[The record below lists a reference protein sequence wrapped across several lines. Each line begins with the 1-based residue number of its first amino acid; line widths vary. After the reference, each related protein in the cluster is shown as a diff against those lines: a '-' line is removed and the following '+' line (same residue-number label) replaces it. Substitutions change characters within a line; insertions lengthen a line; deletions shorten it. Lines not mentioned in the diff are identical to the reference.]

1 MEYQRLIDSTLLA
14 PDAREEQI
22 VSLAKEAKELHFAS
36 VCINPCFIKIVKDIL
51 DGTDVKVCTV
61 SGFPLGAMTTESK
74 VFETRDAI
82 EKGAQEIDM
91 VINVSALKDGK
102 DDYVEE
108 EIRRIKECCGDKV
121 LKVILEC
128 CLLTDEE
135 KVKACLLAKRAGADF
150 VKTST
155 GFSKGGATVE
165 DVALMRKAVG
175 EEMGVKAA
183 GGIRDRKTMIAMVE
197 AGATRIGTSRGK
209 ALIEE

>member
-1 MEYQRLIDSTLLA
+1 MEYHRLIDSTLLA

-22 VSLAKEAKELHFAS
+22 VALAKEAKELHFAS
-36 VCINPCFIKIVKDIL
+36 VCINPCFIKTVKDIL
-51 DGTDVKVCTV
+51 AGTEVKVCTV
-61 SGFPLGAMTTESK
+61 IGFPLGAMTTESK

-135 KVKACLLAKRAGADF
+135 KERACLLAKRAGADF

-175 EEMGVKAA
+175 EEMEVKAA
-183 GGIRDRKTMIAMVE
+183 GGIRDRKTMLAMVE

>member
-22 VSLAKEAKELHFAS
+22 VALAKEAKELHFAS
-36 VCINPCFIKIVKDIL
+36 VCINPCFIKTVKDIL
-51 DGTDVKVCTV
+51 AGTEVKVCTV
-61 SGFPLGAMTTESK
+61 IGFPLGAMTTESK